1 MCNPSPARIL
11 SNVKRIT
18 KFIESKIKSKP
29 VLSVALLDQINIYP
43 TSQKVLAACT
53 LPSQSITAK
62 MKHLSRQTL
71 QPGAGLDD
79 DCILSEFHPYCP
91 ECDQTYK
98 REEVLKFIEHC
109 KVMHG
114 WYRGEGCEFT
124 TTLYEE
130 MQESNYTWIGAV

>member
-1 MCNPSPARIL
+1 MSKELPSL
-11 SNVKRIT
+11 L
-18 KFIESKIKSKP
+18 KIKSKP
-29 VLSVALLDQINIYP
+29 VLSVAILDQINIYP
-43 TSQKVLAACT
+43 TSQKVLTACT

-109 KVMHG
+109 KVGIEVKDASSQQH
-114 WYRGEGCEFT
+114 
-124 TTLYEE
+124 
-130 MQESNYTWIGAV
+130 YTRRCKNPRTPGLVPCSASQ